1 MFISEDIKRLSI
13 EILLMLLS
21 LGMGNSFIC
30 KIFNSYC
37 FAFRDGAI
45 FSFSF

>member
-1 MFISEDIKRLSI
+1 MFISEDLNSLII

-21 LGMGNSFIC
+21 LGMGNNFIC
-30 KIFNSYC
+30 TVFSSYC

-45 FSFSF
+45 FYFSF